1 MNNEII
7 DIKKEMSFFE
17 RYLSLGVAICM
28 ILGILISEYLP
39 DLPQFLNKFEYA
51 NVSIPI
57 AVLIWIM
64 IYPMMMKVDFKNIK
78 KIKKTLKVYI

>member
-17 RYLSLGVAICM
+17 RYLSLWVAICM